1 MDEQVYRKMLANG
14 QLKPGA
20 VRVFYTT
27 PPFFDYVWVAN
38 KNLDPRI
45 ASAFADSMKSLSPGQ
60 PDQKALLDLLNA
72 KSYVMAND
80 ADYGKLRDAAKSAG
94 LLH

>member
-1 MDEQVYRKMLANG
+1 
-14 QLKPGA
+14 LKPGA

-27 PPFFDYVWVAN
+27 PAFFDYVWVAN
-38 KNLDPRI
+38 KNLDPKI
-45 ASAFADSMKSLSPGQ
+45 ATAFADSMKKLSPNQ
-60 PDQKALLDLLNA
+60 PEQKVLLDLLNA
-72 KSYVMAND
+72 KSYVAAND